1 MSHTIIRDE
10 SIKPFYISK
19 DQYCYTVMEVITPD
33 KKNLGRFGK
42 KGNKN
47 AGKDYEKS
55 IGHFNTLSSALRKIS
70 KEKID
75 NTKDYDSIGSYIKEY
90 ESIKQQTE
98 KLLNKI
104 EI

>member
-10 SIKPFYISK
+10 SIQPFYISK
-19 DQYCYTVMEVITPD
+19 DQYCYTVVEVITPD
-33 KKNLGRFGK
+33 KKNLGRFGN

-47 AGKDYEKS
+47 EGKDYEKS
-55 IGHFNTLSSALRKIS
+55 IGHYNTLSSALRKIS

-75 NTKDYDSIGSYIKEY
+75 NTRDYDSIKSYIKEY

>member
-1 MSHTIIRDE
+1 MSCTIIKDPA
-10 SIKPFYISK
+10 INPFFISK

-33 KKNLGRFGK
+33 KKNLGRFGN

-47 AGKDYEKS
+47 EGKDYEKS
-55 IGHFNTLSSALRKIS
+55 IGHYNSLSSALRKIS

-75 NTKDYDSIGSYIKEY
+75 NTRDYDSIKSYIEEY
-90 ESIKQQTE
+90 ELIKQQTE